1 MTMITTGVG
10 YLFAIFLVLL
20 VAVGSN
26 QPVETPRRDLF
37 LAILYPMKYVG
48 QHYVSLLLQ
57 SVAF

>member
-1 MTMITTGVG
+1 MTMITAGVG

-48 QHYVSLLLQ
+48 QHYVSLLL
-57 SVAF
+57 